1 MTRADTLGTPNFQLS
16 VTEDDPPTNVH
27 NSHCQYGA
35 VDETGIVDQGT
46 QDSFQRYMMQ
56 QTASVHQ
63 PQVLSNIGHN
73 EYQNQNPD
81 YQKFIDEL
89 KYEQDKLKR
98 ELADI

>member
-1 MTRADTLGTPNFQLS
+1 
-16 VTEDDPPTNVH
+16 
-27 NSHCQYGA
+27 
-35 VDETGIVDQGT
+35 
-46 QDSFQRYMMQ
+46 MMQ